1 MREILPD
8 VLTWPWFSEKN
19 GYDFNGYLFLD
30 AGGNIAVGPVL
41 MADAVLAELGR
52 IGVRH
57 IVLTNR
63 NHFRDAARLREASG
77 GTGPAHAADAVFVR
91 EKGVPVDG
99 AIEPGARLGPFA
111 VLDAHGKSP
120 GEIALYDEARRL
132 LVVGDACV
140 GKPSGALSLLPQAVI
155 DDPTALRRSLAHLL
169 RDVHFDALLPGDGAP
184 ILQAAHGALRALF
197 STFPEA
203 HPCT

>member
-19 GYDFNGYLFLD
+19 GYDFNGYLFVD
-30 AGGNIAVGPVL
+30 AGGNIAVDPVL
-41 MADAVLAELGR
+41 MPDAVLAELGR

-63 NHFRDAARLREASG
+63 NHFRDAARLREA
-77 GTGPAHAADAVFVR
+77 TGAKVLAHPADAGFVR

-99 AIEPGARLGPFA
+99 PIEPGARLGPFA

-120 GEIALYDEARRL
+120 GEVALFDEARRL

-140 GKPSGALSLLPQAVI
+140 GKPSGALSLLPPAVI
-155 DDPTALRRSLAHLL
+155 DDPAALRRSLAYLL
-169 RDVHFDALLPGDGAP
+169 RDVQFDVLLPGDGVP
-184 ILQAAHGALRALF
+184 ILHGAHGALRALCA
-197 STFPEA
+197 TFPEVY
-203 HPCT
+203 P